1 MALNRF
7 FNHRGFDDL
16 FPPSFPSFF
25 SPFPVFDMGPVVPP
39 NFDRQFVNAQQ
50 QSMLLSPGFETRESA
65 DKYHLQVEMP
75 GIKATDMNV
84 ELEDNGRVL
93 HISGSRKRETEDEHG
108 NRSFSSSRF
117 ARRIT
122 IGDNVDA
129 EKMTA
134 NLQDGIL
141 SLEAPKI
148 EKKEKAV
155 FKIPITEDGESSS
168 ATTMKIKN

>member
-7 FNHRGFDDL
+7 FNRGYDD
-16 FPPSFPSFF
+16 FFTPSFPSFF
-25 SPFPVFDMGPVVPP
+25 SPVPVFDMVPS
-39 NFDRQFVNAQQ
+39 NFDRVFNTP
-50 QSMLLSPGFETRESA
+50 SLMMSPGFEIRESE

-75 GIKATDMNV
+75 GIKASDVNV

-117 ARRIT
+117 DRRIS

-129 EKMTA
+129 EKMTG

-141 SLEAPKI
+141 SIEAPKK
-148 EKKEKAV
+148 EKKEKSV
-155 FKIPITEDGESSS
+155 FKIPITENGESSS
-168 ATTMKIKN
+168 GSTMKIKN

>member
-7 FNHRGFDDL
+7 VNRGFDD
-16 FPPSFPSFF
+16 FFTPSFPSFF
-25 SPFPVFDMGPVVPP
+25 SPVPVFDMVPS
-39 NFDRQFVNAQQ
+39 NFDRIFKSQLQ
-50 QSMLLSPGFETRESA
+50 MLPGFEIRESA

-75 GIKATDMNV
+75 GIKASDMSV

-93 HISGSRKRETEDEHG
+93 HISGSRKRETHDENG

-117 ARRIT
+117 DKRIS

-129 EKMTA
+129 EKMTG

-141 SLEAPKI
+141 MLEAPKK
-148 EKKEKAV
+148 EKKEKSV
-155 FKIPITEDGESSS
+155 FKIPITEDKEESS
-168 ATTMKIKN
+168 TRTMKIKN

>member
-7 FNHRGFDDL
+7 FHHRGFDD
-16 FPPSFPSFF
+16 FFTPSPPFPSFF
-25 SPFPVFDMGPVVPP
+25 SPVPVFDMVPVVPP
-39 NFDRQFVNAQQ
+39 DFNRQFFNTLQ
-50 QSMLLSPGFETRESA
+50 QSMPGFEIRESA

-75 GIKATDMNV
+75 GIKASDMNV

-93 HISGSRKRETEDEHG
+93 HISGSRKRETEDEQG

-117 ARRIT
+117 DRRIS

-129 EKMTA
+129 GKMTA
-134 NLQDGIL
+134 NLDNGIL
-141 SLEAPKI
+141 SLEAPKK
-148 EKKEKAV
+148 EKKEKSAV
-155 FKIPITEDGESSS
+155 KIPITEDGESSS